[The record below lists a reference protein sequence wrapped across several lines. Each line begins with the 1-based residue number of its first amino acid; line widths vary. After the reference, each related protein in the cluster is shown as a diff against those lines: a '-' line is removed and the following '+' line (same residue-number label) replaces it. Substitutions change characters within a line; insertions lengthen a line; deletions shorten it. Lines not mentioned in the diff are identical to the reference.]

1 MRPAMLNL
9 TSLYEEAISSFE
21 FTCQLVKGL
30 ADCGD
35 AAAGLDC
42 AIDSN
47 LTEHRFFS
55 CYLEID
61 IQNETTYTCHSCN
74 TTLASD
80 VNITQCGVGFKLNL
94 LTVVF
99 ETALKSIW
107 FKLPT
112 SLCDYNSSSLVQCYS
127 DSVYY
132 VNRTL
137 HSHILE
143 HFNYEKNLSV
153 FESFQC
159 SWNGSSDFIVPSG
172 KTYDW
177 IFLFVILFIVAGGV
191 GNILVCLAV
200 CLDKRLQNVTNYFL
214 LSLAIADLL
223 VSLFV
228 MPMGA
233 IPGFIGKSELCNCNN
248 PRGKSSSSYSLGTT
262 STETTN

>member
-1 MRPAMLNL
+1 MLNL
-9 TSLYEEAISSFE
+9 TLFYDETISSFTSD

-30 ADCGD
+30 SDCSD
-35 AAAGLDC
+35 SSAGLDC
-42 AIDSN
+42 AFDHNSSESRLFN
-47 LTEHRFFS
+47 
-55 CYLEID
+55 CDLEID
-61 IQNETTYTCHSCN
+61 IQNETTYICDACN
-74 TTLASD
+74 TSLAGD
-80 VNITQCGVGFKLNL
+80 GNITQCVARFKLNL

-112 SLCDYNSSSLVQCYS
+112 SLCDFSDLVQCYS
-127 DSVYY
+127 DSVYF

-137 HSHILE
+137 HLPLLDDLE
-143 HFNYEKNLSV
+143 AERNRSV

-159 SWNGSSDFIVPSG
+159 SWNGTGNLVDTSG
-172 KTYDW
+172 VKSYDW

-233 IPGFIGKSELCNCNN
+233 IPGFLGK
-248 PRGKSSSSYSLGTT
+248 
-262 STETTN
+262 